1 MTNRHT
7 LSALCL
13 AVFAA
18 HFSADALAQVQAQ
31 PAAVPAATTP
41 YAIGAQR
48 IGVSKCI
55 GRINQITS
63 FVIGA
68 NPNSGTVLNSPN
80 SEVNQRIVSAV
91 LEVEDKGATSFVS
104 SSFAPGIG
112 PADCSGTY
120 DQVTYWNATCAQVA
134 ISSFSTFKPARALF
148 KNVQSLEN
156 GPQAKVFLMPA
167 GAGCVSIKKEM
178 LY

>member
-1 MTNRHT
+1 MKNRT
-7 LSALCL
+7 QLSPLFLALL
-13 AVFAA
+13 AVNLAMPASAQTQGQAA
-18 HFSADALAQVQAQ
+18 
-31 PAAVPAATTP
+31 PATATTP

-63 FVIGA
+63 FVTGA

-91 LEVEDKGATSFVS
+91 LEVEDKGITSFVS
-104 SSFAPGIG
+104 SSFAPGVG
-112 PADCSGTY
+112 AADCSGTY
-120 DQVTYWNATCAQVA
+120 DSVTYWNAPCAQVA
-134 ISSFSTFKPARALF
+134 VSFGAFKPTRPLF
-148 KNVQSLEN
+148 KNIQSLEN